1 MAEQPSQRGS
11 GELLDFAPTP
21 AAHHTGGGSPR
32 VPLFV
37 SFDRLELNAILNLYG
52 RKVANGEWR
61 DYAMDFLRDRAVFSI
76 YKRASE
82 RPLYVV
88 EKQPK
93 LRLKQG
99 QYLVLAE
106 DGRILK
112 RGHELANVL
121 RVLELAV
128 VK

>member
-1 MAEQPSQRGS
+1 
-11 GELLDFAPTP
+11 
-21 AAHHTGGGSPR
+21 
-32 VPLFV
+32 
-37 SFDRLELNAILNLYG
+37 
-52 RKVANGEWR
+52 
-61 DYAMDFLRDRAVFSI
+61 MDFLRDRAVFSI

-99 QYLVLAE
+99 QYLVSGQ